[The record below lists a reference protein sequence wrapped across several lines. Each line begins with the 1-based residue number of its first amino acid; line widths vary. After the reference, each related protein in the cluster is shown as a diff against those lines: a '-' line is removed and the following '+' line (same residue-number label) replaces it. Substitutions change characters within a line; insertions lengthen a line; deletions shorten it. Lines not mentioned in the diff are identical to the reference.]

1 MLSRVLSRGDGR
13 RWPLRALGR
22 CVWQCLLHV
31 GRCPSGG
38 GVAEGGTLLGH
49 HCLPT
54 GHVIFRAVLRCHL
67 LREACPGL
75 PGWVGHHSFSGP
87 SITVGT
93 SCVSGWPLVQ
103 ELPWAEGVWGL
114 ALRPGGLAEERGGA
128 QEAGEGG
135 GEGLRRGAALGG
147 HRQQAA
153 ATGVPGRGGGQWC
166 RRPFCTHTCTRM
178 RTHEGGERP
187 SAPTDR
193 VAPSRGGERG
203 WLCSSPP
210 GPRFPTMKVIRD
222 HREGGPSFLSS
233 SGNWGPAHSAS
244 AGYLVPQPLPP
255 GAVGTQGPPGLEKGL
270 IGSGTLGTLLGT
282 RGGEEELSWTR
293 GSST

>member
-31 GRCPSGG
+31 VRCPSGG

-75 PGWVGHHSFSGP
+75 PGWVRHHSFSGP

-153 ATGVPGRGGGQWC
+153 ATGVPGRGGPVVQEALLH
-166 RRPFCTHTCTRM
+166 THVH
-178 RTHEGGERP
+178 TH
-187 SAPTDR
+187 AH
-193 VAPSRGGERG
+193 ARG
-203 WLCSSPP
+203 WGEAI
-210 GPRFPTMKVIRD
+210 GP
-222 HREGGPSFLSS
+222 H
-233 SGNWGPAHSAS
+233 
-244 AGYLVPQPLPP
+244 
-255 GAVGTQGPPGLEKGL
+255 
-270 IGSGTLGTLLGT
+270 
-282 RGGEEELSWTR
+282 
-293 GSST
+293 